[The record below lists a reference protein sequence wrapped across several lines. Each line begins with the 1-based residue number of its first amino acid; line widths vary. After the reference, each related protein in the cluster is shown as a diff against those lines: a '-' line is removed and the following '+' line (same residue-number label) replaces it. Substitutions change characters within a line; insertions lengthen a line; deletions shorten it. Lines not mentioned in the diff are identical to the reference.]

1 MTRLFFVAAVLS
13 AFLAALCT
21 CASGQAASDAFP
33 IKHLIVMMLENR
45 AFDHR
50 IGWFKQS
57 LNMTDF
63 DGLDGT
69 EFNLLNGS
77 FGSKCMVDDS
87 ADVYDTPNA
96 GHGYDAQFRE
106 QYGIEGLLPPP
117 YSSPPMTGFA
127 AQEGSCDVMSSIP
140 VAHSPVSQ
148 AFIENFVVFDR
159 WFPSFPGPTEINR
172 MFFHS
177 GTSNGFCDNPEL
189 HVYAD
194 GFPQESLYHRL
205 ETNNISWGVFQSDDV
220 STALFFR
227 DVRTSDMLSHFHSLT
242 TFKEMAANGTL
253 PLFSLVEPRFFSIPN
268 FPANDEH
275 PSGHSTYSG
284 ELLLKSLYDTVRQS
298 PLWEQLAL
306 FVTYDE
312 HGGLFDH
319 VPSPVG
325 VPPPSPGLNCT
336 YAGDPLF
343 DHSRLGVRVPAYL
356 VSPWVA
362 KGFVEHTPQ
371 PHRDVKHTPKA
382 FSFSAPKQYEH
393 SSMIRSALDL
403 FGLQDQSITDRDAWA
418 ASFLHLFSEPTART
432 DCPSSMPEPLALS
445 LKHSTRMRDEYLQPM
460 NDWQL
465 SLVRGVSAVV
475 GTPMNSR
482 SEMQQQ
488 GISREVDGA
497 EFIRNSLA
505 ALRSRMNVT
514 S

>member
-1 MTRLFFVAAVLS
+1 MMPPKLHIAAVLF
-13 AFLAALCT
+13 ATLASLCLG
-21 CASGQAASDAFP
+21 AIGQLVGDKDIP
-33 IKHLIVMMLENR
+33 IKHLVVMMLENR

-50 IGWFKQS
+50 IGWFKQI
-57 LNMTDF
+57 LNTTHF

-69 EFNLLNGS
+69 EFNLLNAS
-77 FGSKCMVDDS
+77 FGKKCPVDDN

-117 YSSPPMTGFA
+117 YTPPPMIGFA
-127 AQEGSCDVMSSIP
+127 SQEGSCDVMSSIP
-140 VAHSPVSQ
+140 VGLSPVSQ

-177 GTSNGFCDNPEL
+177 ATSNGFCDNPEVD
-189 HVYAD
+189 VYAE
-194 GFPQESLYHRL
+194 GFPQESLYRRL
-205 ETNNISWGVFQSDDV
+205 QANNVSWGVFQSDDV
-220 STALFFR
+220 STTLFFR
-227 DVRTSDMLSHFHSLT
+227 DVRTPEMLSHFHTLES
-242 TFKEMAANGTL
+242 FKEMAAKGTL
-253 PLFSLVEPRFFSIPN
+253 PQFSLIEPRFFSVPH

-298 PLWEQLAL
+298 PLWEKLAL

-336 YAGDPLF
+336 YGGDPLF

-362 KGFVEHTPQ
+362 KGFVEHAPDAS
-371 PHRDVKHTPKA
+371 PDVKHL
-382 FSFSAPKQYEH
+382 APKQYEH
-393 SSMIRSALDL
+393 SSMIRSVLNL
-403 FGLQDQSITDRDAWA
+403 FGMQDQSITDRDAWA
-418 ASFLHLFSEPTART
+418 ASFLHLFSEPSARA
-432 DCPSSMPEPLALS
+432 DCPLLMPEPPALS
-445 LKHSTRMRDEYLQPM
+445 ERHLARMRDEYLQPM

-465 SLVRGVSAVV
+465 SLVRGMSAII
-475 GTPMNSR
+475 GTPMNDR
-482 SEMQQQ
+482 ADMQQRS
-488 GISREVDGA
+488 IVREVDGA
-497 EFIRNSLA
+497 AFIQDSFA
-505 ALRSRMNVT
+505 TLRAMVNKT
-514 S
+514 GCC